1 MFSADRSTL
10 ATTASN
16 HGVILLWDMSP
27 YIAAPTIPTSV
38 TMPAVPF
45 TSGLDR
51 NHPNPFNS
59 TTLIPYRLATHGSV
73 RLEIYNVLGQP
84 VRTLVDEVKNAG
96 SYQVH
101 WDARDQGGF
110 STAAG
115 VYLAHLL
122 YPGGVQTRRLLVL
135 R

>member
-1 MFSADRSTL
+1 MPMPQA
-10 ATTASN
+10 
-16 HGVILLWDMSP
+16 MSWG
-27 YIAAPTIPTSV
+27 IG
-38 TMPAVPF
+38 MAV
-45 TSGLDR
+45 
-51 NHPNPFNS
+51 
-59 TTLIPYRLATHGSV
+59 
-73 RLEIYNVLGQP
+73 
-84 VRTLVDEVKNAG
+84 VDEVKNAG

-110 STAAG
+110 SAAAG